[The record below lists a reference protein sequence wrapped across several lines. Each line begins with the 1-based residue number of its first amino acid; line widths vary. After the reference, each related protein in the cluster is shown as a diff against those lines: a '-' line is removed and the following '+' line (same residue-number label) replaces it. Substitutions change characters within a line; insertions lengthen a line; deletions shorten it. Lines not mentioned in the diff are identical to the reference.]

1 MTCNGRGRRHLT
13 CKTTLFP
20 SWPGL
25 SRSSTSLP
33 IAAVAIAYRAMRGG
47 WVYIMTNRPDGTL
60 YTGVT
65 SDVARRAYEHREG
78 LIDGF
83 TRRYGLKRLVLAEF
97 YEDIRDA
104 IQRESNIKHWPRAW
118 KVRLIHAANPDWR
131 DLYEDLNA

>member
-1 MTCNGRGRRHLT
+1 
-13 CKTTLFP
+13 
-20 SWPGL
+20 
-25 SRSSTSLP
+25 
-33 IAAVAIAYRAMRGG
+33 
-47 WVYIMTNRPDGTL
+47 MTNRPDGTL

-65 SDVARRAYEHREG
+65 SDIARRAYEHREG

-83 TRRYGLKRLVLAEF
+83 TRRYGLKPLVLTEF

-118 KVRLIHAANPDWR
+118 KVRLIHGANPDWR